1 MSNFFDL
8 DNFPTV
14 EPEPL
19 IIGDRWVWKRTDLG
33 TGYPPSSYAI
43 TYNARL
49 DGTWSTV
56 ISTQL

>member
-1 MSNFFDL
+1 MSNLFSS
-8 DNFPTV
+8 DNYPSV
-14 EPEPL
+14 ELEVL
-19 IIGDRWVWKRTDLG
+19 TIWDRWVWKRTDLG

-49 DGTWSTV
+49 EGTWSTV